1 MPDASAAGVP
11 STKTKEGNV
20 MNTDCMGHG
29 RFIIAGIVPPQEQ
42 AITRERIRPGG
53 VITGGKQ
60 QPPLP

>member
-1 MPDASAAGVP
+1 
-11 STKTKEGNV
+11 